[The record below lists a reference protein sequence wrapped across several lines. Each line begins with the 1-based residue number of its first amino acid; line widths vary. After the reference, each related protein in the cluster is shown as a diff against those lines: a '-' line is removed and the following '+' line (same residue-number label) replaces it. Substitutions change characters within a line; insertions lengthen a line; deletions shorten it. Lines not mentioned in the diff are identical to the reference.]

1 MKSTKTI
8 LILGAGGLLGNT
20 IHHNLKKSYDIVG
33 LSHNKN
39 KDKKILKSN
48 YHTFSEKENSYF
60 RKADVIINCIG
71 ENSNEDKMKKINI
84 DILRK
89 VALKI
94 NTFKKKKKFI
104 HISTCGVYGNLSDQL
119 IDEKTIPKP
128 TTKYSVTK
136 FKGELILKKYLE
148 NYTQLII
155 LRPSQVMG
163 KNMKNTSLKK
173 LFYFIKKK
181 LFFFVNNKNSVFSY
195 IFSDDLISVIIKLI
209 KSKNIENKIFN
220 ISNEI
225 TYKELVK
232 IIQRTLNQNFYFP
245 SVSPFIIKSI
255 IYILDRFQIKKIPI
269 NNKTLNSL
277 MAKTTFKSN
286 KIKKDLKIKK
296 FTNINIKN
304 LKTLI

>member
-1 MKSTKTI
+1 M
-8 LILGAGGLLGNT
+8 
-20 IHHNLKKSYDIVG
+20 
-33 LSHNKN
+33 
-39 KDKKILKSN
+39 
-48 YHTFSEKENSYF
+48 
-60 RKADVIINCIG
+60 
-71 ENSNEDKMKKINI
+71 
-84 DILRK
+84 
-89 VALKI
+89 
-94 NTFKKKKKFI
+94 
-104 HISTCGVYGNLSDQL
+104 YGTLSDQL

-195 IFSDDLISVIIKLI
+195 IFSDDLISV
-209 KSKNIENKIFN
+209 NIENKIFN